1 MVQSVEGERIL
12 LDHNSQADSVAHHA
26 SYPLSRL
33 TVVKQLI
40 MTLLII
46 FI

>member
-1 MVQSVEGERIL
+1 MVQSVEGERIPL
-12 LDHNSQADSVAHHA
+12 HHKSQADSVTHHS
-26 SYPLSRL
+26 SYPLGRP

-40 MTLLII
+40 MTFLLI